1 MFGVFGVGYCGAG
14 FDSPL
19 PRPAVLTG
27 RSAMNGLIGK
37 QLDEQKPD
45 FQTRNDRVALIQAV
59 VIFFLFLCV
68 AGAIAAIIQY
78 AFRGGF

>member
-1 MFGVFGVGYCGAG
+1 
-14 FDSPL
+14 
-19 PRPAVLTG
+19 
-27 RSAMNGLIGK
+27 MNGLIGK